1 MSTGLEIIP
10 AALVIGAVVARRRLR
25 SAATRRAAGEEAEVL
40 ELETRFNE
48 QSLILEALGENAVER
63 NGVVHGEVGD
73 VPIALALDTEDG
85 LFVAYF
91 HADLPPEEA
100 EEALRSLDRAYAALS
115 NRDVRERVIE
125 GAPEGGFVL
134 EQETVEDD
142 GSIVLSLRV
151 EEDATVRIRNRADGT
166 VEAVTE
172 GLKGDA
178 CLPYID
184 RIAELTGGTVVD
196 SYYTDE
202 YHEKVRA
209 PAPRER
215 VAEPPQIDLGGS

>member
-10 AALVIGAVVARRRLR
+10 AALVIGAVVARRRLK
-25 SAATRRAAGEEAEVL
+25 SEAARAKAGEQANVL

-48 QSLILEALGENAVER
+48 QALIIEALGGNAVER
-63 NGVVHGEVGD
+63 NGVLHGEVGD
-73 VPIALALDTEDG
+73 VPIALTLDTDDR

-91 HADLPPEEA
+91 HADLPPEAA
-100 EEALRSLDRAYAALS
+100 EEALRSLDRAYVELS
-115 NRDVRERVIE
+115 NRDVRERVID
-125 GAPEGGFVL
+125 GAPDSGFVFE
-134 EQETVEDD
+134 EQTVEGD
-142 GSIVLSLRV
+142 GSVVLSLRV
-151 EEDATVRIRNRADGT
+151 EDEATVRIRNRADGT

-196 SYYTDE
+196 SYFTDE

-209 PAPRER
+209 PARPEE
-215 VAEPPQIDLGGS
+215 VAEQPEIDIGGS